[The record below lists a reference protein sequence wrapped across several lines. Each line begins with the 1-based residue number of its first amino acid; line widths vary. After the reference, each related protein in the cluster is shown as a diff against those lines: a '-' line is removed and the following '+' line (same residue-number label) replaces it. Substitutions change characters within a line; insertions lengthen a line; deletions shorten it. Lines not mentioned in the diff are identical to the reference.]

1 MIHSGPF
8 RLVVLFVV
16 AAWSTAAL
24 AQRTS
29 LHEHHVFHRI
39 PAPAQSTKSI
49 SPANG
54 TNAHANPKPA
64 KAKLKPST

>member
-1 MIHSGPF
+1 MIHSGPP
-8 RLVVLFVV
+8 RLVLLFLV
-16 AAWSTAAL
+16 AASSTVAL
-24 AQRTS
+24 AQRTA
-29 LHEHHVFHRI
+29 LHEHHLFHRI
-39 PAPAQSTKSI
+39 PSPSQSARSI